1 MSDCPESQRWYERAR
16 RTLAGGVSSQFR
28 AASPHPMFYE
38 RAEGPWI
45 WDVDGNRYLDFTLSQ
60 GPMILGHSHPEVLEA
75 MRLAMMQGQL
85 YAGQHEKEVLLAEA
99 LVRLI
104 PGAERVRF
112 SCTGSEADHAVL
124 RMARYRTGRPKVLKF
139 EGHYHGWLDGVS
151 FSVNPTIDVAG
162 PSDEPNLVPWGGGI
176 PDSQRQDLVVAPWN
190 DLDAVE
196 QAFKRHPGEIAAVIT
211 EPIMCNQ
218 GCIEPRAG
226 FLRGLRELC
235 DRYDAALIFDEII
248 TGFRLDLGGAQAH
261 YGVTPDLAVFGK
273 ALGSGNPISALVG
286 GAEWFAA
293 VEANEVYHAGTLNSN
308 NVSVAAALKTVEV
321 LERNDRAA
329 HRHIVRI
336 GTALRDGF
344 AELARGQFPELRVMG
359 PGPMFHLGFRSPG
372 EVHAYRD
379 VLAYDNARYGR
390 FVAGM
395 ARRGIRL
402 IGRGLWYICAA
413 HDASHVQETLD
424 VAAVVLREL
433 QEAS

>member
-1 MSDCPESQRWYERAR
+1 MNEYPVSKRWYERAR
-16 RTLAGGVSSQFR
+16 NTLAGGISSQFR

-60 GPMILGHSHPEVLEA
+60 GPMILGHSHPEVLDA
-75 MRLAMMQGQL
+75 MRSAMLKGQL
-85 YAGQHEKEVLLAEA
+85 FAGQYEQEVLLAET

-124 RMARYRTGRPKVLKF
+124 RMARYRTGRQKVLKF

-151 FSVNPTIDVAG
+151 FSVNPAVDRAG
-162 PSDEPNLVPWGGGI
+162 PGDQPNLVPWGGGI
-176 PDSQRQDLVVAPWN
+176 PESQRADVVIAQWN
-190 DLDAVE
+190 DLEAVE
-196 QAFKRHPGEIAAVIT
+196 RAFERFPDEIAAVIT
-211 EPIMCNQ
+211 EPVMCNQ
-218 GCIEPRAG
+218 GCIEPSPG
-226 FLRGLRELC
+226 FLSGLRDSC
-235 DRYDAALIFDEII
+235 DRHGAALIFDEII

-286 GAEWFAA
+286 GAEWFAG
-293 VEANEVYHAGTLNSN
+293 VESNEVYHAGTLNSN

-321 LERNDRAA
+321 LERDDRGA
-329 HRHIVRI
+329 HRQIVDM
-336 GTALRDGF
+336 GTALREGF
-344 AELARGQFPELRVMG
+344 EELARESFPELRVMG
-359 PGPMFHLGFRSPG
+359 PGPMFHLGFRAAG
-372 EVHAYRD
+372 EVHKYRD
-379 VLAYDNARYGR
+379 VLAYDGALYGR
-390 FVAGM
+390 FVAEM

-402 IGRGLWYICAA
+402 IGRGLWYVSAA
-413 HDASHVQETLD
+413 HDASHIEHTLD

-433 QEAS
+433 RAST